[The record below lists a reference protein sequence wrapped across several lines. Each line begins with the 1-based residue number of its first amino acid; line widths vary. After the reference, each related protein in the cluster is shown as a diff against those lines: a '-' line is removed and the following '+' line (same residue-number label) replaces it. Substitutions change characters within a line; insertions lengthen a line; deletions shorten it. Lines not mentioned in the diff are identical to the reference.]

1 MTIIKKVKLIPWTN
15 PYATPGLIAMWDG
28 IWNSGSDR
36 HLTNSSICIDL
47 ISGRHLPVQFKND
60 DAFIVPDSTT
70 FKDIDLSGDMTVE
83 WVLDTTE
90 EFIHD
95 LFFAYG
101 NGICYQASGVRA
113 GYLNY
118 QLRYWGGSEYISVYP
133 LSKSV
138 CAAAVRFSK
147 GCFSVFG
154 NGKHKQSYYNA
165 VAASEVDRVVIGR
178 HSAIRSI
185 RFYTRAL
192 SDHEIMKNHT
202 LDRHR
207 FNLLE

>member
-1 MTIIKKVKLIPWTN
+1 MTTIVKKVKLLPWSN
-15 PYATPGLIAMWDG
+15 PYSTKGLSAMWDG
-28 IWNSGSDR
+28 IWNSGSDT
-36 HLTNSSICIDL
+36 HLMNSTICIDV
-47 ISGRHLPVQFKND
+47 ISGRHLPVQPKND

-154 NGKHKQSYYNA
+154 NGKHKHSYYNA

-178 HSAIRSI
+178 HSAICSI
-185 RFYTRAL
+185 RFYNRAL
-192 SDHEIMKNHT
+192 SDHEIMKNH
-202 LDRHR
+202 
-207 FNLLE
+207 